1 MKHLLR
7 GLEQTKSYSYN
18 GLTHNSLCSFSLY
31 GYEDNLLK
39 IFNNAFNAY
48 AQQEP
53 ANYWYYIQDYKK
65 SDYET
70 ILFLIL
76 KSMYFLP
83 LEYSD
88 KVIDYIIN
96 TPHLYYVGYN
106 SDSSYL
112 TTVLLNK
119 FTQKCSEDL
128 LKKLIKQILNY
139 KDNYEYEYFKRLKI
153 NKSLE
158 YSPIDHTQAKF
169 LDSLNKERLFK
180 YPEAISKLLEL
191 QRKFRNTVFFKK
203 PKGIQGGL
211 VVSPIP
217 KENAKKM
224 TLPQWKNAIYRH
236 IQPDSIGIS
245 PCSGGAFQL
254 SQVMEEIIKQEP
266 LKFKN
271 FIYELDVQRTSPF
284 YINAILKGL
293 ASLDGY
299 YETKE
304 NLIKYCLKINDKEF
318 NHSIVELLSSL
329 IDITGVHLSEYCID
343 LITQYIINPKYN
355 DEWDND
361 DIDFVAINCTN
372 GKASRLLQKIF
383 SKDINFKDRFN
394 IVFDKIDS
402 LSLATKVAFIIPL
415 YALYNA
421 DRDFALSVLERFIIS
436 DKKMLESKYV
446 REFIGQNAF
455 LENFEFYFD
464 LLQKVDCDVPDV
476 KKIYCGDVYS
486 L

>member
-1 MKHLLR
+1 M
-7 GLEQTKSYSYN
+7 
-18 GLTHNSLCSFSLY
+18 
-31 GYEDNLLK
+31 
-39 IFNNAFNAY
+39 
-48 AQQEP
+48 
-53 ANYWYYIQDYKK
+53 
-65 SDYET
+65 
-70 ILFLIL
+70 
-76 KSMYFLP
+76 
-83 LEYSD
+83 
-88 KVIDYIIN
+88 
-96 TPHLYYVGYN
+96 
-106 SDSSYL
+106 
-112 TTVLLNK
+112 
-119 FTQKCSEDL
+119 
-128 LKKLIKQILNY
+128 
-139 KDNYEYEYFKRLKI
+139 
-153 NKSLE
+153 
-158 YSPIDHTQAKF
+158 
-169 LDSLNKERLFK
+169 
-180 YPEAISKLLEL
+180 
-191 QRKFRNTVFFKK
+191 
-203 PKGIQGGL
+203 
-211 VVSPIP
+211 VSPIP

-224 TLPQWKNAIYRH
+224 TLSQWKNAIYRYIH
-236 IQPDSIGIS
+236 PDSSGIS

-271 FIYELDVQRTSPF
+271 FIYELDIQRTSPF

-476 KKIYCGDVYS
+476 KKYIAGMFTHYSLHFEKAQDIALKYIHSEDTDYKIGVAEVFSQYADDKEIRLTKFYQETFIKLLEDNDNEVRRTCLRFLHKYNNPEALFSNPLFDLIVNSKFFLSFTHLIYELNANPININYLKEYKTIIKRFIDLKEKEDEVSVSNFEIANLFETILKVYELQEDSEMLDLIDKFLLLPVYS
-486 L
+486 YRTKITEFERTF